1 MRAVVNFLVGLCLF
15 VLPSF
20 VRSRLAY
27 KFYCGCPALVVVA
40 SALAVTALLLLL
52 LLPALLL
59 LLVLLLLLWLS
70 CCYCSHAVAVMLGSG
85 SDSDVVRK
93 HGDGVVPPLRCCVCI
108 CLFAFTKLSV
118 CIYVR
123 VFDSLS
129 VRACVF
135 TFKLQAFE
143 PGKQ

>member
-1 MRAVVNFLVGLCLF
+1 MRVVVNFLVGLCLF

-27 KFYCGCPALVVVA
+27 KFCCGCPALVVVA

-52 LLPALLL
+52 LLPVVAALLLL
-59 LLVLLLLLWLS
+59 LLVLLLLLS

-118 CIYVR
+118 CIYIR
-123 VFDSLS
+123 T
-129 VRACVF
+129 CV
-135 TFKLQAFE
+135 
-143 PGKQ
+143 